1 MDILFNIIFAL
12 SGAVLGSILG
22 HRFTIGL
29 SKDKATQQK
38 KALYNEVFIIQ
49 TEFVNYLK
57 PLMDEFNEP
66 LRQKYFGPPL
76 IYTRLIE
83 NLMVE
88 LSGSDEIISIEQ
100 RKFLVRIGHKDKAL
114 SKKDNSRSAFVE
126 RWLISNGNLD
136 FSEKLSTEQSI
147 QFWTAHLLREVV
159 DIIFHASKFLE
170 EKDNF
175 MFREYSLE
183 QKIIV
188 VCKYSDIAYES
199 SFWTKVI
206 QR

>member
-1 MDILFNIIFAL
+1 MDIFNIVFAL
-12 SGAVLGSILG
+12 IGAVVGAILG
-22 HRFTIGL
+22 HHFTIKL
-29 SKDKATQQK
+29 SKNRAAQQK
-38 KALYNEVFIIQ
+38 KALYNEVLIIQ

-57 PLMDEFNEP
+57 PLIDEFNEP
-66 LRQKYFGPPL
+66 LRQKYFGPPV

-88 LSGSDEIISIEQ
+88 LSGTDEIISIEQ

-114 SKKDNSRSAFVE
+114 SKKDTSRSEFIE
-126 RWLISNGNLD
+126 RWLVKNSSLD
-136 FSEKLSTEQSI
+136 VSEKLSTEQSI

-183 QKIIV
+183 QKIIA
-188 VCKYSDIAYES
+188 VCKYSDITYKS